1 MTLFSKVL
9 RHFQNKINFIKEN
22 AFYGQFG
29 RKSKIVKPMR
39 VLGKKY
45 IYVGNNVHIL
55 NGARIEA
62 VSKWHGK
69 ILNPE
74 LRIGDG
80 SNFEQDCHIIAADK
94 LSIGRN
100 CVFSADVYV
109 ADCSHQYLPG
119 ENALSTELE
128 IKKTEIG
135 DGVFVGI
142 GAKILPGAK
151 LGNGC
156 VIGANA
162 VVTHDIP
169 PYCVA
174 AGVPAR
180 VIKKYNFEKK
190 QWEKIK

>member
-1 MTLFSKVL
+1 MTLFAKVL
-9 RHFQNKINFIKEN
+9 QHIQCRINSIKEN

-29 RKSKIVKPMR
+29 KKSKIVKPMR

-69 ILNPE
+69 LLQPK
-74 LRIGDG
+74 LQIGEG
-80 SNFEQDCHIIAADK
+80 TSMEQNCHIISADK

-109 ADCSHQYLPG
+109 ADCSHQYVPG
-119 ENALSTELE
+119 ENALDTELE
-128 IKKTEIG
+128 IKPTEIG

-142 GAKILPGAK
+142 GAKILPGVH
-151 LGNGC
+151 LGDGC

-174 AGVPAR
+174 AGVPAKM
-180 VIKKYNFEKK
+180 IKKYNFEKK